1 MKTLIISN
9 EEMRNIINIVT
20 FLEEPDLLITGV
32 IKQLKKKKKQRGGVF
47 CMLLGTLGS
56 NMLWNMLAS
65 KELIRPGERIIRA
78 GLDF

>member
-32 IKQLKKKKKQRGGVF
+32 IKQLNKKQKAKGWSFLYVVRY
-47 CMLLGTLGS
+47 
-56 NMLWNMLAS
+56 
-65 KELIRPGERIIRA
+65 IRFKYVMKYVSLQRINKTW
-78 GLDF
+78 

>member
-32 IKQLKKKKKQRGGVF
+32 IKQLKTKQKAKGWSSLYVVRY
-47 CMLLGTLGS
+47 TLGS
-56 NMLWNMLAS
+56 NML
-65 KELIRPGERIIRA
+65 
-78 GLDF
+78 

>member
-32 IKQLKKKKKQRGGVF
+32 IKQLKKKKSKGVEF
-47 CMLLGTLGS
+47 FVCC
-56 NMLWNMLAS
+56 
-65 KELIRPGERIIRA
+65 
-78 GLDF
+78 